1 MKRFVTALITVAM
14 VMAVTADRKNS
25 VNRRLKRVPQPTSE
39 TTVPFDTVA
48 AEGLV
53 RFSGYE
59 KTLRSNRETMFVT
72 NLSERE
78 IGGVWFG
85 ISYLDTSGRLLH
97 KASHRRHVS
106 IPPGETRRIDIPS
119 WDKQC
124 TFYYTGSPRPRI
136 SAIPYDI
143 TITPDTLLL
152 TR

>member
-1 MKRFVTALITVAM
+1 M
-14 VMAVTADRKNS
+14 VMAATADRKNS
-25 VNRRLKRVPQPTSE
+25 VNRRLKRVPQPASE

-85 ISYLDTSGRLLH
+85 ISYLPTSGRLLH
-97 KASHRRHVS
+97 KASHRRHV
-106 IPPGETRRIDIPS
+106 
-119 WDKQC
+119 
-124 TFYYTGSPRPRI
+124 
-136 SAIPYDI
+136 
-143 TITPDTLLL
+143 
-152 TR
+152 